1 MVYTSNDIQAPKNNL
16 FEFNS
21 VAGTV
26 VYNAYINGLIRG
38 RNTSKAVEIFQ
49 RMKSEQCQPS
59 TDTYTM
65 LINLYGKVR
74 LLMRPVIQMSVSCW
88 E

>member
-1 MVYTSNDIQAPKNNL
+1 MSSC
-16 FEFNS
+16 NS
-21 VAGTV
+21 SIGVIFAGTI

-49 RMKSEQCQPS
+49 RMKTEQCQPS

-65 LINLYGKVR
+65 LINMYGKVCHV
-74 LLMRPVIQMSVSCW
+74 MRPVI
-88 E
+88 